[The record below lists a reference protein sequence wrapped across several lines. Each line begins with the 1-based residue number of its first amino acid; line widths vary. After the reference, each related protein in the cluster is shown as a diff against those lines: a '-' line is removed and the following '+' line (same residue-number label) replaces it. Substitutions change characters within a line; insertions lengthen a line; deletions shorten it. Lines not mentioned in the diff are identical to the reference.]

1 MDSLKTLSDLIK
13 TRNSIDA
20 DISQIIQRPAFTGH
34 LGEYIASK
42 IFDINLNSSA
52 TQKGHDGFFQSG
64 TLKGKSVNVKFY
76 SKRETLLDLSLDSP
90 PDYYLVLSG
99 PKISQTSSKNTT
111 RPLVITYIFLIHSDT
126 FLQQSKQRG
135 IKITKQTST
144 IESQWTEYEIYPT
157 RNENLFNLSD
167 EQRNFLSL
175 FS

>member
-1 MDSLKTLSDLIK
+1 MDSLKALSDLIK
-13 TRNSIDA
+13 TRNSIDV
-20 DISQIIQRPAFTGH
+20 DISKIIQRPAFTGH

-42 IFDINLNSSA
+42 IFDIDLNSSA

-99 PKISQTSSKNTT
+99 PKILQMTSKNTT
-111 RPLVITYIFLIHSDT
+111 RPLIIAHVFLIHSDT

-144 IESQWTEYEIYPT
+144 VESQWIESEIYPT
-157 RNENLFNLSD
+157 RNNTILSVSD
-167 EQRNFLSL
+167 EQRHLLSL